1 MSTRTKLWLVP
12 ALLYG
17 IFVFW
22 YTDFSGP
29 LSDNEVDQFVATM
42 KANGSEPETIA
53 FIQKFAR
60 QDSGRQFLM
69 VNNIDMNESRV

>member
-12 ALLYG
+12 VLLYAV
-17 IFVFW
+17 FVFW

-29 LSDNEVDQFVATM
+29 LSNTEVDQFVATM
-42 KANGSEPETIA
+42 KTNGSEPETIA

-60 QDSGRQFLM
+60 
-69 VNNIDMNESRV
+69 